1 VAAPGAR
8 PAIEVDGIGKRFKR
22 YRKRPS
28 SIKARV
34 GGGRTHAEEFWALK
48 DVSFEVPEG
57 STTGL
62 IGPNGS
68 GKSTLLRII
77 AGILRP
83 SEGRVVTRG
92 RIAALL
98 ELGAGFH
105 QELTGRENVYLNA
118 AILGLSRSQTDAVF
132 GSIVEFAELEDFID
146 TQLKFYS
153 SGMVVRLGF
162 SVAVHVDPQ
171 ILLVDEVLAVGDEA
185 FQRKCLERIEQ
196 FQREGRTIVFVT
208 HAADLVRQICDQ
220 AIMLEKGAIRTA
232 GDPDEV
238 VREFRLFLLRH
249 DLAYATEEGTRELEI
264 VSASLIRED
273 GSSGERAVV
282 GETLTLQVDLKAG
295 RPIEDPVISFALHDE
310 NNTFVF
316 GTNTDWKGLRFHP
329 FEGKKRIRFRLRSL
343 PFVVGKYWVTVG
355 VHSRDATTVY
365 HVQEQRYSFVMQPG
379 PENPGKVH
387 IAVDVDAED
396 L

>member
-1 VAAPGAR
+1 MSG
-8 PAIEVDGIGKRFKR
+8 PAIEVEGIGKRFRR

-28 SIKARV
+28 SIKARI
-34 GGGRTHAEEFWALK
+34 GGGRSQAEDFWALK

-57 STTGL
+57 STMGL

-83 SEGRVVTRG
+83 SAGRVVTRG

-105 QELTGRENVYLNA
+105 PELTGRENVYLNA
-118 AILGLSRSQTDAVF
+118 AILGLSRAEADAAF
-132 GSIVEFAELEDFID
+132 DSIVDFAELEEFID

-185 FQRKCLERIEQ
+185 FQRKCLARIEQ

-220 AIMLEKGAIRTA
+220 AVMLERGAVRVA
-232 GDPDEV
+232 GEPDEV
-238 VREFRLFLLRH
+238 VRQFRLFMLKD
-249 DLAYATEEGTRELEI
+249 DLAYATNEGTRELEI
-264 VSASLIRED
+264 VSASLISQD
-273 GSSGERAVV
+273 GSSGARARV
-282 GETLTLQVDLKAG
+282 GETLTLQVDLKAN

-310 NNTFVF
+310 HNTFVF
-316 GTNTDWKGLRFHP
+316 GTNTDWKGLHFFP
-329 FEGKKRIRFRLRSL
+329 FEGKKRIRFHLRSL
-343 PFVVGKYWVTVG
+343 PFVQGKYWVTIG
-355 VHSRDATTVY
+355 VHSRDASVVY
-365 HVQEQRYSFVMQPG
+365 HVQEQRYSFVVETG
-379 PENPGKVH
+379 EENPGRVY
-387 IAVDVDAED
+387 IPVDVDVED

>member
-1 VAAPGAR
+1 MGA
-8 PAIEVDGIGKRFKR
+8 PAIEVEGIGKRFRR

-34 GGGRTHAEEFWALK
+34 GGGRTQAEEFWALK

-118 AILGLSRSQTDAVF
+118 AILGLSRSEADAVF
-132 GSIVEFAELEDFID
+132 DSVVDFAELEDFID

-185 FQRKCLERIEQ
+185 FQRKCLARIEQ

-220 AIMLEKGAIRTA
+220 AVMLEKGAIRVA
-232 GDPDEV
+232 GEPDHV
-238 VREFRLFLLRH
+238 VREFRLFMLKD
-249 DLAYATEEGTRELEI
+249 DLAYATDQGTRELEI

-273 GSSGERAVV
+273 GSAGERATV
-282 GETLTLQVDLKAG
+282 GETLTLQVDLKAS
-295 RPIEDPVISFALHDE
+295 RPIDDPVISFALHDE

-316 GTNTDWKGLRFHP
+316 GTNTDWKGVRFRP
-329 FEGKKRIRFRLRSL
+329 FEGKKRIRFHLRSL
-343 PFVVGKYWVTVG
+343 PFVQGKYWVTLG
-355 VHSRDATTVY
+355 VHSRDASTVY
-365 HVQEQRYSFVMQPG
+365 HVQEQRYSFVVQAG
-379 PENPGKVH
+379 AENPGKVY
-387 IAVDVDAED
+387 IRVDVDAED

>member
-1 VAAPGAR
+1 MST
-8 PAIEVDGIGKRFKR
+8 PAIEVQGIGKKFRR
-22 YRKRPS
+22 YREKPTS
-28 SIKARV
+28 VKQRV
-34 GGGRTHAEEFWALK
+34 GRLRTRAEEFWALK
-48 DVSFEVPEG
+48 DVSFDVPHG

-83 SEGRVVTRG
+83 TEGRVVTRG

-105 QELTGRENVYLNA
+105 PELTGRENVYLNGS
-118 AILGLSRSQTDAVF
+118 ILGLSRAETDAVF
-132 GSIVEFAELEDFID
+132 DAVVDFSELEDFID

-162 SVAVHVDPQ
+162 SVAVHVEPQ

-185 FQRKCLERIEQ
+185 FQRKCLDRIQQ

-220 AIMLEKGAIRTA
+220 AVMLQKGLVHAA

-238 VREFRLFLLRH
+238 VRTFRLSMLKE
-249 DLAYATEEGTRELEI
+249 DLAYATDQGTREVEI

-273 GSSGERAVV
+273 GSSGEQAVS
-282 GETLTLQVDLKAG
+282 GETLTLQVDLKANK
-295 RPIEDPVISFALHDE
+295 PVEDPVISFALHDE
-310 NNTFVF
+310 NNKFVF
-316 GTNTDWKGLRFHP
+316 GTNTDWKGVRFHP
-329 FEGKKRIRFRLRSL
+329 FEGKKPS
-343 PFVVGKYWVTVG
+343 
-355 VHSRDATTVY
+355 TVY
-365 HVQEQRYSFVMQPG
+365 HVQEQRYAFTVRTG
-379 PENPGKVH
+379 AENPGQVF
-387 IAVDVDAED
+387 IPIDVDVED